1 MVKFNISGIEEK
13 KLLTPT
19 VLRYIDRLLDIQFY
33 TRKLKIKKVPKEP
46 NEVEFF
52 VLMEDEDQNQTLI
65 MYTMAY
71 YEMGSIQATL
81 NSPRMVKSAAFYEP
95 FEIERIWEKV

>member
-1 MVKFNISGIEEK
+1 
-13 KLLTPT
+13 
-19 VLRYIDRLLDIQFY
+19 
-33 TRKLKIKKVPKEP
+33 
-46 NEVEFF
+46 
-52 VLMEDEDQNQTLI
+52 MEDEDQNQTLI

-71 YEMGSIQATL
+71 YEMGSIEATL